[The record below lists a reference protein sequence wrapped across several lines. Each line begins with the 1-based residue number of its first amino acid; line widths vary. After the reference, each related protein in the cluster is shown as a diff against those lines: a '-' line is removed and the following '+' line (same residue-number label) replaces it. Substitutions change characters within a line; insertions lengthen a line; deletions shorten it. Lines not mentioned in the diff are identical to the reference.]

1 MCARKY
7 HSEAAPFGYRGKAF
21 CIQRVRRDKKLI
33 LGCFA
38 NARGEPEPTC
48 TNMGFRRAVCDE
60 ALVFLIR
67 PEVGIFQSKV
77 LKWNLPRLARAD
89 RSLTQSKNVLM
100 HDIRIKAAWGAK
112 KVPQKI
118 TAVLQRPQCQRS
130 MRVDRRTLGDLS
142 VSFRAWSGDRR
153 DQDEA

>member
-21 CIQRVRRDKKLI
+21 CIQYVRRDKELI

-38 NARGEPEPTC
+38 NARGEPELTC

-89 RSLTQSKNVLM
+89 RCLTQSKNVLI

-112 KVPQKI
+112 KVPQI
-118 TAVLQRPQCQRS
+118 TTILQRPQCQRS
-130 MRVDRRTLGDLS
+130 MRVDRRTLGDLA
-142 VSFRAWSGDRR
+142 VTGRARSGDRR
-153 DQDEA
+153 EQGEA